1 MAQIPKAF
9 RAHNL
14 SSTRLMLGCSIDIGN
29 VARRLYSSSSSASI
43 STARTAPNGNLLS
56 QAYSLHDQESGWFE
70 VPVGHSEGHK
80 NVYNPADF
88 VLYPR
93 FLDDQE
99 QDLILDHSLSRLD
112 KMERPRAR
120 RRCHLARADEK
131 QSTRGA
137 KGFRDEKEYS
147 FEAGHFDEVI
157 SGYREM
163 QVAQLVPDLS
173 ITDSSSSTSDT
184 TTSSYESLKLILAR
198 LQAILPQST
207 RPPLIH
213 LLHLS
218 SKGKIDPHVD
228 NLEASG
234 STIIG
239 LSLGS
244 TRVMRLG
251 HKSVPIDAHLKVL
264 LPPGSVYIQRDSV
277 RYNLQHSIPAND
289 SFRDRQ
295 IIGAQRLS
303 VMLRVKLKREP
314 KKMDKISTWKT
325 STGTD
330 LVTRRSAD
338 D

>member
-29 VARRLYSSSSSASI
+29 VARRLYSSIYMIRNRDGS
-43 STARTAPNGNLLS
+43 RS
-56 QAYSLHDQESGWFE
+56 QCHSRAQERLQSCGLCP
-70 VPVGHSEGHK
+70 VPEI
-80 NVYNPADF
+80 
-88 VLYPR
+88 PR
-93 FLDDQE
+93 RSE

-120 RRCHLARADEK
+120 KRCHLTRADEK
-131 QSTRGA
+131 LSTRGA
-137 KGFRDEKEYS
+137 KGFQDEKEYS
-147 FEAGHFDEVI
+147 FEAGHSTKSFQV
-157 SGYREM
+157 YREM
-163 QVAQLVPDLS
+163 QVAKFVPDLS

-184 TTSSYESLKLILAR
+184 TTSSTNRSSSSLLD
-198 LQAILPQST
+198 
-207 RPPLIH
+207 
-213 LLHLS
+213 
-218 SKGKIDPHVD
+218 SKRSCPRKIDPHVD

-303 VMLRVKLKREP
+303 VMLRSYKTETRTEEDGQNID
-314 KKMDKISTWKT
+314 MEDEHWDRFGDQKIS
-325 STGTD
+325 
-330 LVTRRSAD
+330 R
-338 D
+338 